1 VRWLLIKD
9 IQILKRSPL
18 LVALL
23 VIYPV
28 VISVLIGLAL
38 SKGPDKPRVAF
49 VNQVPPAANV
59 IQLGGESIDTSKY
72 GQQLFTAIDPVRVDT
87 EAEAIAKVK
96 SGDVLG
102 ALVLPPN
109 LTQKLAS
116 GLEPAHVKVFYNA
129 EDPVKQR
136 FVQDTIT
143 SQVQK
148 ANAAVR
154 KKLTKVAVGYLH
166 LIVRGGQFSFLGRDF
181 DVLGLAKAE
190 AVLSAVLKQL
200 PKNDPAGPQ
209 IAAVQRFAKIA
220 RDNLDLSDN
229 VLKTVGEPIVVD
241 QHVIRGGKT
250 PLDSFAVAVAVT
262 VSLMFVTLLLAAG
275 TLALEREENAFSRL
289 VRGLVSRSALLA
301 EKGLLAAGAAFA
313 VTLLMLAGL
322 AIFIDLAWDRF
333 PLWVVALLGG
343 ALGFAAMGLAIGAIT
358 REVRA
363 ASLLAFMLSL
373 PIAFLALVPSGS
385 VSQTLYDVITA
396 ISAVFPFKPTLDAL
410 NAALNDAGGMVKAL
424 IHLAVL
430 VVGYG
435 LIARVSLR
443 RFA

>member
-1 VRWLLIKD
+1 MRWLLIKD
-9 IQILKRSPL
+9 LQILKRSPL

-23 VIYPV
+23 VIYPI

-38 SKGPDKPRVAF
+38 SRGPDKPRVAF
-49 VNQVPPAANV
+49 VNQVPTSANV
-59 IQLGGESIDTSKY
+59 IQLGGEEIDTSKY
-72 GQQLFTAIDPVRVDT
+72 GQQLFNAIDPVRVSS
-87 EAEAIAKVK
+87 EAEAIKKVK

-102 ALVLPPN
+102 ALILPPN
-109 LTQKLAS
+109 LTNKLAS
-116 GLEPAHVKVFYNA
+116 GLESAHVKVYYNA

-136 FVQDTIT
+136 FVKDTIT

-154 KKLTKVAVGYLH
+154 KKLTKIAVGYLK
-166 LIVRGGQFSFLGRDF
+166 LIVSGGQFSFFGRHF

-190 AVLSAVLKQL
+190 AILNVTLKQI
-200 PKNDPAGPQ
+200 PKGTPESAQ
-209 IAAVQRFAKIA
+209 INAVRQFAKIA
-220 RDNLDLSDN
+220 HDNLDLSDS

-241 QHVIRGGKT
+241 EHVLRGGKT

-275 TLALEREENAFSRL
+275 TLALEREENAFARL
-289 VRGLVSRSALLA
+289 VRGLVSRTSLLV
-301 EKGLLAAGAAFA
+301 EKGLLAAGAAFV
-313 VTLLMLAGL
+313 VTLGMLAGL
-322 AIFIDLAWDRF
+322 ALFINLAWDRF
-333 PLWVVALLGG
+333 PLWMLALAAG
-343 ALGFAAMGLAIGAIT
+343 AIAFAAMGLAIGALT

-363 ASLLAFMLSL
+363 ASLMAFMLSL

-385 VSQTLYDVITA
+385 VSQSLYDVTSA

-410 NAALNDAGGMVKAL
+410 NAALNDADGMGKAL
-424 IHLAVL
+424 AHLGVL
-430 VVGYG
+430 VVGFG
-435 LIARVSLR
+435 ALARIGLR

>member
-9 IQILKRSPL
+9 LQILKRSPL

-23 VIYPV
+23 VIYPI

-49 VNQVPPAANV
+49 VNEVPAAANV

-116 GLEPAHVKVFYNA
+116 GLEPAHIKVFYNA
-129 EDPVKQR
+129 EDPVKAR
-136 FVQDTIT
+136 YVRDTIT

-154 KKLTKVAVGYLH
+154 KKLTKIAVGYLH
-166 LIVRGGQFSFLGRDF
+166 LIVQGGQFSFFGRHF

-190 AVLSAVLKQL
+190 AVLGAVLKDI
-200 PKNDPAGPQ
+200 PKNDPANPQ
-209 IAAVQRFAKIA
+209 IAAVQKFAKIA

-241 QHVIRGGKT
+241 QHVLKGGKT
-250 PLDSFAVAVAVT
+250 PLDAFAVAVAVT
-262 VSLMFVTLLLAAG
+262 VSLMFVTVLLAAG

-289 VRGLVSRSALLA
+289 VRGLVSRTGLLA
-301 EKGLLAAGAAFA
+301 EKGLLAAGAAFV
-313 VTLLMLAGL
+313 VTLAMLAGL
-322 AIFIDLAWDRF
+322 AIFINLAWDRF
-333 PLWVVALLGG
+333 PLWMVALAAG
-343 ALGFAAMGLAIGAIT
+343 ALGFAAMGLAIGAVT

-385 VSQTLYDVITA
+385 VSQTLYDVTSA

-410 NAALNDAGGMVKAL
+410 NAALNDAGGLVKAL
-424 IHLAVL
+424 VHLAVL
-430 VVGYG
+430 VAGYG

>member
-1 VRWLLIKD
+1 MRWLLIKD
-9 IQILKRSPL
+9 LQILKRSPL

-23 VIYPV
+23 VIYPI

-49 VNQVPPAANV
+49 VNQVPKAANV

-109 LTQKLAS
+109 LTQKLAT
-116 GLEPAHVKVFYNA
+116 GLESAHVKVFYNA
-129 EDPVKQR
+129 EDPVKAR
-136 FVQDTIT
+136 FVKDTIT
-143 SQVQK
+143 SQVQQ

-154 KKLTKVAVGYLH
+154 KKLTKIAVGYLH
-166 LIVRGGQFSFLGRDF
+166 LIVSGGQFSFFGRHF
-181 DVLGLAKAE
+181 DVLGLAKAD
-190 AVLSAVLKQL
+190 AILRATLKDV
-200 PKNDPAGPQ
+200 PKNSAAAAQ
-209 IAAVQRFAKIA
+209 IGAVQRFAKVA

-241 QHVIRGGKT
+241 EHVLRGGKT
-250 PLDSFAVAVAVT
+250 PLDAFAVAVAVT
-262 VSLMFVTLLLAAG
+262 ISLMFVTLLLAAG
-275 TLALEREENAFSRL
+275 TLAMEREENAFPRL
-289 VRGLVSRSALLA
+289 VRGLISRTALLV
-301 EKGLLAAGAAFA
+301 EKGVLAAGAAFV
-313 VTLLMLAGL
+313 VTLAMLAGL
-322 AIFIDLAWDRF
+322 AVFIDLAWDRF
-333 PLWVVALLGG
+333 PLWMVALAAG
-343 ALGFAAMGLAIGAIT
+343 ALGFAAMGLAIGALT

-363 ASLLAFMLSL
+363 ASLMAFMLSL

-385 VSQTLYDVITA
+385 VAAGLYDVIRA

-410 NAALNDAGGMVKAL
+410 DAALNDAGGLGGAL
-424 IHLAVL
+424 VHLAAL
-430 VVGYG
+430 VAGYG
-435 LIARVSLR
+435 VLARVGLR